1 MLHSEFMD
9 IGFYLMFYPI
19 VFFYGICIGSFLN
32 VVIYRLPKNES
43 LIKRSSHCMTCGARI
58 RKRDLVPIFSWL
70 FLKGKCHSCGEKISP
85 RYPIVEALN
94 GIVYVVTFTVMDFNA
109 QSVIYCLFFS
119 ILICVGFIDLDT
131 MEMDLRMLGLIL
143 LLAVPSALL
152 SDAISLPD
160 HLIGLVCISVPFFLI
175 GEIVGVYM
183 KKTRGEKVRGIE
195 LGDTLLMAAG
205 GALIGWKAVC
215 AAAFLGILFAA
226 VAGLINKYRSGESK
240 FAFGPYLAI
249 GLFLGAL
256 FGEAM
261 VDWYIALLTYDPYAV
276 VQ

>member
-1 MLHSEFMD
+1 MLHNEFMD

-32 VVIYRLPKNES
+32 VVIFRLPKDES
-43 LIKRSSHCMTCGARI
+43 LIKRASHCMTCGAKIRI
-58 RKRDLVPIFSWL
+58 RDLVPIFSWL

-94 GIVYVVTFTVMDFNA
+94 GIVYIVTFTVLDFSA
-109 QSVIYCLFFS
+109 QSIIYCLFFS
-119 ILICVGFIDLDT
+119 ILIAIGFIDWDT
-131 MEMDLRMLGLIL
+131 LEMDLRLLGLIL
-143 LLAVPSALL
+143 VLAVVSAFLT
-152 SDAISLPD
+152 DAVSIPD
-160 HLIGLVCISVPFFLI
+160 RLIGLVCISVPFFLI
-175 GEIVGVYM
+175 GEIVGVFM
-183 KKTRGEKVRGIE
+183 KKKHGEKIRGIE

-215 AAAFLGILFAA
+215 AAAFCGIVIAA
-226 VAGLINKYRSGESK
+226 VLGLINKHRSGESK
-240 FAFGPYLAI
+240 FAFGPALAI
-249 GLFLGAL
+249 GLFIGAL

-261 VDWYIALLTYDPYAV
+261 IDWYIALLTYDPYAA

>member
-1 MLHSEFMD
+1 MLHNEFMD

-43 LIKRSSHCMTCGARI
+43 LIKRASHCMDCGARI

-70 FLKGKCHSCGEKISP
+70 FLRGKCHSCGAKISP

-94 GIVYVVTFTVMDFNA
+94 GIIYVVTFAVMDFSA
-109 QSVIYCLFFS
+109 QSIIYCLFFS

-131 MEMDLRMLGLIL
+131 MEMDPWMLGLIL
-143 LLAVPSALL
+143 VLAVPSAFL
-152 SDAISLPD
+152 SDNISLISR
-160 HLIGLVCISVPFFLI
+160 LIGLVCISVPFFII
-175 GEIVGVYM
+175 GEIVGIYM
-183 KKTRGEKVRGIE
+183 KKKHGEKTRGIE
-195 LGDTLLMAAG
+195 LGDTILMAVS

-215 AAAFLGILFAA
+215 AAAFCGILLAA
-226 VAGLINKYRSGESK
+226 IFGLINKYRSGESK
-240 FAFGPYLAI
+240 FAFGPYLAMGLVI
-249 GLFLGAL
+249 GTL
-256 FGEAM
+256 FGETM
-261 VDWYIALLTYDPYAV
+261 IDWYIALLTYDPYAA